1 VDSPA
6 FLDHDYFPAHA
17 LRWRRAEL
25 DEVGRW
31 QAQALRRHVRHAAR
45 SAFYGERLQRLGCD
59 PDALAS
65 VDDLRALPL
74 TARSDLETAGPALY
88 ATPPAAFADLA
99 LTSGTTGEPVVVPYT
114 ARDLERLAFNEQV
127 AFWGA
132 GVRPGDR
139 VLVCVTLD
147 RCFVAGL
154 AYYSGLVRLGAAAIR
169 SGFGQPA
176 RQWELIRRLKPV
188 GIVGVPSFLVELA
201 RWGEV
206 NGCDPRAA
214 GIRRIVTIGE
224 AVRTQDHAL
233 SPMGQALADL
243 WGASVH
249 ASYASTELQ
258 TCFCE
263 CGSTC
268 GGHVHPELAL
278 VEIVDEA
285 GTVLPAGE
293 PGEVV
298 VTPLGVEGL
307 PLLRFRT
314 GDVSRLFVEP
324 CPCGWTSPRLGPIEG
339 RLAHRLKYR
348 GTTLYPEAVLR
359 VLHGM
364 AEVQAAYLEVRS
376 ASDLSDDLTVVVG
389 SDSRGVTADQVA
401 ERLQASLRVRP
412 HVVVKGQAEVVA
424 TMELPG
430 ERKPRRFFDLRNSA
444 H

>member
-1 VDSPA
+1 MDRPA
-6 FLDHDYFPAHA
+6 FLDRDYFPTQA
-17 LRWRRAEL
+17 LRWREAPL
-25 DEVGRW
+25 DEVACW
-31 QAQALRRHVRHAAR
+31 QVKALRRHVRHAACGP
-45 SAFYGERLQRLGCD
+45 FYQERLQRLGCD
-59 PDALAS
+59 PDAITR
-65 VDDLRALPL
+65 VEDLRALPL
-74 TARSDLETAGPALY
+74 TARGELEAAGAKLH
-88 ATPPAAFADLA
+88 AAPPEAFADLT

-114 ARDLERLAFNEQV
+114 AGDLERLAFNEQV

-132 GVRPGDR
+132 GMRPGDR

-147 RCFVAGL
+147 RCFIAGL
-154 AYYSGLVRLGAAAIR
+154 AYYSGLVRLGASVIR
-169 SGFGQPA
+169 SGSGQPA

-188 GIVGVPSFLVELA
+188 AIVGVPSFLVELA
-201 RWGEV
+201 RWGEG
-206 NGCDPRAA
+206 NGWDPRDA
-214 GIRRIVTIGE
+214 GIRRVVTVGE
-224 AVRTQDHAL
+224 PVRMQDHGL

-249 ASYASTELQ
+249 GSYASTELQ

-263 CGSTC
+263 CQATC

-285 GTVLPAGE
+285 GTVLSPGE

-324 CPCGWTSPRLGPIEG
+324 CPCGWTAPRLGPIEG
-339 RLAHRLKYR
+339 RLSHRLKYR
-348 GTTLYPEAVLR
+348 GTTLYPDTILR

-376 ASDLSDDLTVVVG
+376 AGDLSDDLTVVVG
-389 SDSRGVTADQVA
+389 SDNPRLTRDQVA
-401 ERLQASLRVRP
+401 ERLQANLRVRP
-412 HVVVKGQAEVVA
+412 NVVVKGRAEVA
-424 TMELPG
+424 DAMERPG
-430 ERKPRRFFDLRNSA
+430 ERKPRRFFDMRT
-444 H
+444 

>member
-1 VDSPA
+1 MDRPA
-6 FLDHDYFPAHA
+6 FLDQDYFPAHA
-17 LRWRRAEL
+17 LRWRRAGL
-25 DEVGRW
+25 DEVARW
-31 QAQALRRHVRHAAR
+31 QGQALRRHVRHAAR
-45 SAFYGERLQRLGCD
+45 SPFYRDRLGRLGCD
-59 PDALAS
+59 PDAITG
-65 VDDLRALPL
+65 VDDLRTLPL
-74 TARSDLETAGPALY
+74 TARSDLETAGPGLH
-88 ATPPAAFADLA
+88 ATPPESFADIT

-114 ARDLERLAFNEQV
+114 ARDLERLAFNEQA

-147 RCFVAGL
+147 RCFIAGL
-154 AYYSGLVRLGAAAIR
+154 AYYSGLVRLGASAIR
-169 SGFGQPA
+169 SGFGQPG
-176 RQWELIRRLKPV
+176 RQWELIRRLQPV
-188 GIVGVPSFLVELA
+188 AIVGVPSFLVELA
-201 RWGEV
+201 RWGEA
-206 NGCDPRAA
+206 NGCDPRSA
-214 GIRRIVTIGE
+214 GIRRVVTIGE
-224 AVRTQDHAL
+224 PVRTQDHGL

-263 CGSTC
+263 CQATC

-285 GTVLPAGE
+285 GSVLPPGQ

-298 VTPLGVEGL
+298 VTPLAVEGL

-324 CPCGWTSPRLGPIEG
+324 CACGWKTPRLGPIEG
-339 RLAHRLKYR
+339 RLAQRLKYR
-348 GTTLYPEAVLR
+348 GTTLYPEMVLR

-376 ASDLSDDLTVVVG
+376 VDDLSDDLTVVVG
-389 SDSRGVTADQVA
+389 SDNPSLTQEHVA
-401 ERLQASLRVRP
+401 ERLQANLRVRP
-412 HVVVKGQAEVVA
+412 NVVVKGRAEVVA

-430 ERKPRRFFDLRNSA
+430 ERKPRRFFDMRD
-444 H
+444 

>member
-1 VDSPA
+1 VDRPA
-6 FLDHDYFPAHA
+6 FLDHAYFPVQA
-17 LRWRRAEL
+17 LRWRQADL
-25 DEVGRW
+25 DEVAGW
-31 QAQALRRHVRHAAR
+31 QAQALRRHVGHAAG
-45 SAFYGERLQRLGCD
+45 SPFYQERLRQVGWD
-59 PDALAS
+59 PEAIAA

-74 TARSDLETAGPALY
+74 TARSDLETAGPALH
-88 ATPPAAFADLA
+88 AVLPEAFADIT

-114 ARDLERLAFNEQV
+114 TRDLERLAFNEQV

-139 VLVCVTLD
+139 FLVCVTLD

-176 RQWELIRRLKPV
+176 RQWELIRRLKPT

-201 RWGEV
+201 RWGEA
-206 NGCDPRAA
+206 NGCDPREA

-224 AVRTQDHAL
+224 PVRTQNHSL
-233 SPMGQALADL
+233 GPVGQALADF

-263 CGSTC
+263 CGATC

-278 VEIVDEA
+278 VEIVDED
-285 GTVLPAGE
+285 GRVLPPGE

-348 GTTLYPEAVLR
+348 GTTLYPETVLR
-359 VLHGM
+359 VLLGM
-364 AEVQAAYLEVRS
+364 AEVEAAYLEVRS

-389 SDSRGVTADQVA
+389 SDRRGVTADQVA
-401 ERLQASLRVRP
+401 ERLQANLRVRP
-412 HVVVKGQAEVVA
+412 NVVVKGRAEVVA
-424 TMELPG
+424 TMERPG
-430 ERKPRRFFDLRNSA
+430 ERKPRRFFDMRDSA